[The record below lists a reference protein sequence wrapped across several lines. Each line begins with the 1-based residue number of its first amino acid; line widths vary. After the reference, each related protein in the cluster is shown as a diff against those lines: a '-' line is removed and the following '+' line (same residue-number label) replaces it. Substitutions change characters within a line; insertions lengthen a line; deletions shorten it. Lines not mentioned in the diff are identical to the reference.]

1 MQFGSV
7 FYVPVRFDG
16 HDDVRTLRLH
26 RMSKVELLDTSSGID
41 QFDLDEW
48 IEAGGMGFGGQE
60 QIELIP
66 ASSPKGR
73 AGLGMRIFRMSLPDG
88 GSSSPCAPPG
98 VIAMTVDASESEPM
112 SASSTIVTH
121 FPRALSCRQ
130 VAIKRLGFPQPETL
144 FDQRIRLTFAQF
156 ADCVGVSQ
164 CPATHVRRFDA
175 RRLQN
180 GLDPPV
186 DGGLVE
192 TNALLLTT

>member
-1 MQFGSV
+1 M

-98 VIAMTVDASESEPM
+98 VIAMTAY
-112 SASSTIVTH
+112 STRWRT
-121 FPRALSCRQ
+121 
-130 VAIKRLGFPQPETL
+130 
-144 FDQRIRLTFAQF
+144 
-156 ADCVGVSQ
+156 
-164 CPATHVRRFDA
+164 RFHA
-175 RRLQN
+175 
-180 GLDPPV
+180 
-186 DGGLVE
+186 DGGRCSSVMAD
-192 TNALLLTT
+192 TVPH